1 MSSFLRKLSHSSPS
15 SNPNNASKLA
25 SSDDHKRIPDSKPL
39 VERYSDLLDWRIS
52 NPKATQEIRDQA
64 ASEKRA
70 FDKMTG
76 EEKERWAMLRA
87 WKDTDATAG
96 VIGSG
101 AAPPGMVWQ

>member
-1 MSSFLRKLSHSSPS
+1 
-15 SNPNNASKLA
+15 
-25 SSDDHKRIPDSKPL
+25 
-39 VERYSDLLDWRIS
+39 
-52 NPKATQEIRDQA
+52 
-64 ASEKRA
+64 
-70 FDKMTG
+70 MTG